1 MDVQCADREH
11 QIAGVAALSD
21 PVRRALYDYVVAQGR
36 EVGRHEAAGALGISR
51 ALAAFHLDKLVEEG
65 LLETTY
71 LRLTGRTGPGAGRPS
86 KLYRRSR
93 QRIDLTLPP
102 RSYEVAARL
111 FAESLADE
119 SSSDIRARLHDVAYS
134 SGVRLGE
141 QASQTA
147 HGPSD
152 QPDLLE
158 SGMETLQQHGYEP
171 YEADDGEVRLRN
183 CPFHELSEDY
193 RQLVCGT
200 NLCLMRGFA
209 TGLGLRDMDVA
220 LDPRPGECC
229 VVFRTKGMLGPNPQ
243 RAHDPCH
250 A

>member
-1 MDVQCADREH
+1 MVIRTPDREQ

-21 PVRRALYDYVVAQGR
+21 PVRRALYDYIVAQGR
-36 EVGRHEAAGALGISR
+36 EVGRNEAAGALGISR

-71 LRLTGRTGPGAGRPS
+71 LRLTGRSGPGAGRPS
-86 KLYRRSR
+86 KLYHRSR
-93 QRIDLTLPP
+93 HRIDLTLPP

-111 FAESLADE
+111 FAETLADE
-119 SSSDIRARLHDVAYS
+119 SSSDVRARLHDVAYN

-141 QASQTA
+141 QARQSS

-158 SGMETLQQHGYEP
+158 SGTETLQQHGYEP
-171 YEADDGEVRLRN
+171 YEADDGEVRFRN

-200 NLCLMRGFA
+200 NLYLMRGFA
-209 TGLGLRDMDVA
+209 TGLGLKDVEVDLA
-220 LDPRPGECC
+220 PRPGECC
-229 VVFRTKGMLGPNPQ
+229 VVFRPKRM
-243 RAHDPCH
+243 
-250 A
+250 